1 MYEEFDID
9 MNMDIFLVRMSLNI
23 FQLLYKK

>member
-1 MYEEFDID
+1 MYKEFDID